1 MIRRGP
7 NIVFRL
13 PVKGRRGGAYVST
26 DAIPV
31 LHPGHMLRAPSPTCS
46 AARAGFES
54 ALGATSPVGLGKR
67 VVLSHAVIAAA
78 LSMSN

>member
-1 MIRRGP
+1 MISRGP

-13 PVKGRRGGAYVST
+13 PVKGRRGGAYLSN

-31 LHPGHMLRAPSPTCS
+31 LHPGHMLRAPSPTVLS
-46 AARAGFES
+46 ARAGFES
-54 ALGATSPVGLGKR
+54 ALGATSP